1 MFSELEIN
9 PFLHKE
15 RIVERPQQKNDTT
28 GAFGFP
34 EWQQPFLSTHRAL
47 FTPKDY
53 LQSKVILDKE
63 YLKPGFSHIKLNL
76 NPKEQ
81 TYLTT
86 NRRDHKYIKM
96 NKEDRV
102 FLSKEKIDFIRN
114 SKITFGNDPRVK
126 NSIYNSLM
134 INPSNMTPR
143 YDYDKIKFHYDE
155 YNIHPITGIPVWK
168 NPKKMLP
175 FDYFNLN
182 KDKHYIAARNIS
194 YINSDYKK
202 VWDPITN
209 RYFVGTTRNLST
221 AN

>member
-102 FLSKEKIDFIRN
+102 ILPKEKIDFIRN

-126 NSIYNSLM
+126 NSVYNSLM
-134 INPSNMTPR
+134 INPNNMIPR

-155 YNIHPITGIPVWK
+155 YNIHPIT
-168 NPKKMLP
+168 
-175 FDYFNLN
+175 
-182 KDKHYIAARNIS
+182 
-194 YINSDYKK
+194 
-202 VWDPITN
+202 
-209 RYFVGTTRNLST
+209 
-221 AN
+221 